1 MASGRADD
9 LVIAGMRPQSFG
21 TTGSAYD
28 PIHRGT
34 TFILFIDSLIVL
46 FVLYSITQF
55 VYPSLLEAVLGL
67 SAALLTMNWLAYRRK
82 SSIAYWIAPCIIALA
97 ALFFLF
103 EALTML
109 YIGSYLWAFL
119 MIWACFGSVRRVT
132 THFHSGYRNAYHNT
146 IEIIPDV
153 PLEAGEMY
161 AACPTCLAVLAI
173 RPAQLH
179 SSDRCPHGQNQL
191 VSNDLSAKY
200 EQE

>member
-173 RPAQLH
+173 RTAQLH
-179 SSDRCPHGQNQL
+179 SSDRCPHCQNQL

>member
-1 MASGRADD
+1 MAGGRADD
-9 LVIAGMRPQSFG
+9 LVVAGMRPQSFG
-21 TTGSAYD
+21 NTGRAYD

-46 FVLYSITQF
+46 FIVYSVT
-55 VYPSLLEAVLGL
+55 LLANSSIVEGVLGV

-82 SSIAYWIAPCIIALA
+82 SSIAYWIAPCIIGLA

-103 EALTML
+103 EALSML

-146 IEIIPDV
+146 IEIIPDI

-173 RPAQLH
+173 RPGMLH
-179 SSDRCPHGQNQL
+179 SSDRCPHCQNQL
-191 VSNDLSAKY
+191 VSDELTGKY